1 MLDVGVAAALRRHG
15 IHSRHVAF
23 AEREASSC
31 AALRARMEDAALE
44 PAPIWGGNLQDFPT
58 APFCGLVD
66 GIVAGFPCQP
76 FSVAGKQLGQD
87 DERHL
92 LPEILRIADAV
103 GASIM
108 FLENVPGLKKEF
120 DHIAGLLLQ
129 SGWHTEWGTLKAADV
144 GASHRR
150 ERWFCVAYRQHVAK
164 WAKRFLQPRRRS
176 DEESADRSMPRAQG
190 SEFLAD
196 STGGR
201 LRKLRESSGSNGQS
215 DGSKSGVLA
224 DSIRPG
230 LQGHGRHGDGSDQ
243 PGRITPEP
251 AGPTAASC
259 GELGNAA
266 SYQQL
271 RHSNA
276 EDGQWKP
283 AGGSS
288 QHLADGNGIRLDQGS
303 GMQFHPDSEGS
314 QDRNDAERCSLPIF
328 APGPSDPQ
336 WSAILDAYPLLAPA
350 LPISDAALRTAW
362 SSLLGGSEMEA
373 QSGFRFLAHGVA
385 PALDRAVSYLT
396 SRAEMLRIAGNGVV
410 WQQAAAAFEQLLT
423 RISHE

>member
-92 LPEILRIADAV
+92 LPEILRIANAV
-103 GASIM
+103 GASIL
-108 FLENVPGLKKEF
+108 FLENVAGLKREF

-129 SGWHTEWGTLKAADV
+129 SRWHTEWGTLKAADV
-144 GASHRR
+144 GAGHRR

-164 WAKRFLQPRRRS
+164 WAKRRLKPRRRS
-176 DEESADRSMPRAQG
+176 DEESADRSMSRAQG

-196 STGGR
+196 S
-201 LRKLRESSGSNGQS
+201 
-215 DGSKSGVLA
+215 
-224 DSIRPG
+224 IRPG
-230 LQGHGRHGDGSDQ
+230 LQRHGRHGDGSDQ
-243 PGRITPEP
+243 PGRITPES
-251 AGPTAASC
+251 AGPTTANC
-259 GELGNAA
+259 GELGDLLRPGCRDAA
-266 SYQQL
+266 ETTAGS
-271 RHSNA
+271 REHSNGTGANRAAGSAGCEMADANGTGCGFPDLA
-276 EDGQWKP
+276 ET
-283 AGGSS
+283 AGR
-288 QHLADGNGIRLDQGS
+288 I
-303 GMQFHPDSEGS
+303 E
-314 QDRNDAERCSLPIF
+314 DAGTLRGSLPIF
-328 APGPSDPQ
+328 APGPNDPR
-336 WSAILDAYPLLAPA
+336 WTAILDAYPILAPA

-362 SSLLGGSEMEA
+362 SSLLGRPEMEA
-373 QSGFRFLAHGVA
+373 QSGFRFLAHGMA

-410 WQQAAAAFEQLLT
+410 WQQAAAAFEQLLA
-423 RISHE
+423 RIAV

>member
-150 ERWFCVAYRQHVAK
+150 ERWFCVAWRAGVSK
-164 WAKRFLQPRRRS
+164 WAQR
-176 DEESADRSMPRAQG
+176 M
-190 SEFLAD
+190 LAD
-196 STGGR
+196 DTGGR
-201 LRKLRESSGSNGQS
+201 LRKLRESSGSHGQS

-243 PGRITPEP
+243 PGRITPES
-251 AGPTAASC
+251 AGPTTANY
-259 GELGNAA
+259 GELGDLLRPGCRDAA
-266 SYQQL
+266 
-271 RHSNA
+271 
-276 EDGQWKP
+276 ETTK
-283 AGGSS
+283 
-288 QHLADGNGIRLDQGS
+288 GS
-303 GMQFHPDSEGS
+303 GEHGQGAGNDRSAWHPV
-314 QDRNDAERCSLPIF
+314 LPIF
-328 APGPSDPQ
+328 APGPNDPR
-336 WSAILDAYPLLAPA
+336 WSAILNAYPLLAPA
-350 LPISDAALRTAW
+350 LPISDAAMRTAW
-362 SSLLGGSEMEA
+362 SALLGRPEMEA
-373 QSGFRFLAHGVA
+373 QSGVQCVAHGMA
-385 PALDRAVSYLT
+385 PALDRSLSYLT
-396 SRAEMLRIAGNGVV
+396 SRADMLRIAGNGVV
-410 WQQAAAAFEQLLT
+410 WQQAAAAFEQLLA
-423 RISHE
+423 RIAV